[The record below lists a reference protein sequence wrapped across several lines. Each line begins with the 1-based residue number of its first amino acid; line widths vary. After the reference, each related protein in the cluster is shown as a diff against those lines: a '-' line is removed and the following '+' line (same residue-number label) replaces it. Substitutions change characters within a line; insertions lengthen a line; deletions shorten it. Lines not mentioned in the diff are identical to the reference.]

1 MLMIL
6 PGPLPLQVCAK
17 YPEGIDKTSGCQSI
31 ATLIEKE
38 DPKKLE
44 VNKMRTRRRQM
55 AQQIDNLIEKQKE
68 KVAQQKQELQTRRQ
82 SALLSALPATVPI
95 PRQEVGSGLV
105 PKTQISEKYAA
116 ETSQVGVG
124 EMYRRTLVN
133 VTASVDKKRLMMN
146 EITTENLLGL
156 RVNQKVGDIVR

>member
-1 MLMIL
+1 M
-6 PGPLPLQVCAK
+6 K
-17 YPEGIDKTSGCQSI
+17 YPDGIDRTPGCQSI

-38 DPKKLE
+38 DPKQLE
-44 VNKMRTRRRQM
+44 VNKTRTRRRQM

-68 KVAQQKQELQTRRQ
+68 KVAQQKQELQVRRQ
-82 SALLSALPATVPI
+82 TALLSTLPSPV
-95 PRQEVGSGLV
+95 QETKSV

-133 VTASVDKKRLMMN
+133 VTASVDKKRLLMN

-156 RVNQKVGDIVR
+156 KVNQKVADIVR